1 MLKGK
6 TYKLLEKYLV
16 ENKEAHYR
24 LAYSYVKN
32 KEDALD
38 MIQESIYKA
47 FRYIDSLEDLNFI
60 KNWFYKI
67 LINTSLDFLRKNN
80 RVSFVEDNIL
90 EANSEANEDRY
101 EDLDLKDA
109 LDSLPD
115 NVKTIIILRYF
126 EDLKLEDIAYIL
138 GISLGTV
145 KTRLY
150 TGLKK
155 LRIEMEN

>member
-6 TYKLLEKYLV
+6 GYKLLEKYLV

-38 MIQESIYKA
+38 MVQESIYKA
-47 FRYIDSLEDLNFI
+47 FRYIDSLEDLNYI

-109 LDSLPD
+109 LDGLPD

>member
-1 MLKGK
+1 MLKSK
-6 TYKLLEKYLV
+6 RYKSLEKYIV

-38 MIQESIYKA
+38 VVQESIYKA
-47 FRYIDSLEDLNFI
+47 FRYIENLEDLNYI

-67 LINTSLDFLRKNN
+67 LVNTSLDFLRKNK
-80 RVSFVEDNIL
+80 RISFVEDNIL
-90 EANSEANEDRY
+90 EANSEINEDKY
-101 EDLDLKDA
+101 EDCDLKDA

-115 NVKTIIILRYF
+115 NIKTIITLRYF
-126 EDLKLEDIAYIL
+126 EDLKLEDIARIL
-138 GISLGTV
+138 EVNLGTV

-155 LRIEMEN
+155 LRIKIEN